1 MKENST
7 IARFFL
13 GGDNKNFITAYYLIR
28 LSEDNNGFV
37 SYFCSD
43 YKQNILI
50 ENSLSIYIESGNIF
64 YDNFNTN
71 KIFFNFLLAQQDET
85 KKIIDKTTSYHRQF
99 EKYINQYLSVFTI
112 DKIEKVDL
120 TIYKHST
127 YLS

>member
-1 MKENST
+1 M
-7 IARFFL
+7 
-13 GGDNKNFITAYYLIR
+13 IR
-28 LSEDNNGFV
+28 LSEDNNGFI

-43 YKQNILI
+43 YKENILI

-71 KIFFNFLLAQQDET
+71 KNFFNFLLAQQGET